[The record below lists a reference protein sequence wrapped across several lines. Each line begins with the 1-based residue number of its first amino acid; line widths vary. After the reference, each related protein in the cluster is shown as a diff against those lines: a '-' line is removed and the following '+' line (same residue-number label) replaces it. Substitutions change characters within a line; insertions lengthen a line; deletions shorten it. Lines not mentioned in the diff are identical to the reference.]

1 MRIQNDGTSTFSRRD
16 RARILLSSSAM
27 ALALFAQPAFA
38 QTTAAAAETAATA
51 PDNGIE
57 VVVVTAQKR
66 EESLQDVPISITAF
80 GTRRLEQLG
89 VDSFADYARLI
100 PSLSYVS
107 TGPGTAKVYFRGVA
121 SGGDGNHSGSQ
132 PSVGT
137 YLDEQPITTNQGALD
152 LHIYDI
158 ARVEALAGPQGTLY
172 GASAQ
177 AGVVRII
184 TNKPQI
190 GRESGA
196 LGASASSTADG
207 SPSYGAEGF
216 VNIPL
221 GEKAAVRLVGWY
233 QHDGGYIDN
242 IPSRRT
248 YPVSK
253 VTIDNGNVAANDYN
267 FGNTY
272 GARAALRFNINENWS
287 VTPTLM
293 GQINASEGI
302 FGYDPKAGDLNVR
315 HYLPETYDD
324 AWAQAALLVE
334 GKVGDF
340 DLTYSG
346 SYLKRQLDVKAD
358 YTDYSFF
365 YDPVSGASFFD
376 STGKFVDPSQST
388 TGDDRFTKNS
398 HELRIASDQAKPFR
412 FVAGLFYQRQEHLIG
427 QIYKIAALQPAK
439 WVVDYPTTI
448 WLTNQL
454 RTDIDTAVFGEATYD
469 FTPKLTGTV
478 GGRAYNYDNSLAGY
492 VGYRSAGNN
501 CIAGGAVVERTP
513 VINGKPCS
521 NLDKSTKGDGFLPKV
536 NLTYKIGEIGLIY
549 GTYSQGFRPGGV
561 NRRGGLPAYR
571 PDTLTNFELGW
582 KTTWMD
588 GQLRFNGAI
597 FHELWEEMQLG
608 FVGLNGLTTISNV
621 GNSTINGIEADV
633 TWAPGNGF
641 TLTASGTYVDATLDG
656 NYCKLDTGNA
666 TCSGVGDSIQAPA
679 GTRLPVSPDLKASA
693 IARYRWDIGEFD
705 MHVQGAL
712 TYRGE
717 FESRLTTA
725 ERSVFGTTKAY
736 TSLDISAGGDMGNYS
751 LEFFG
756 NNITNSRGIVSSN
769 TQCATAVCGG
779 NRYNLPGGGIIY
791 RVPITPRQ
799 LGVRLNRKF

>member
-1 MRIQNDGTSTFSRRD
+1 MRISENNVLTFSRRQK
-16 RARILLSSSAM
+16 ARLLFSTSM
-27 ALALFAQPAFA
+27 IALALIAQPAFA
-38 QTTAAAAETAATA
+38 QTTPAVVASAAPAK
-51 PDNGIE
+51 DNGIE

-66 EESLQDVPISITAF
+66 EESLQSVPISITAF
-80 GTRRLEQLG
+80 GNRRLEQLG

-107 TGPGTAKVYFRGVA
+107 AGPGTAKVYFRGVA

-190 GRESGA
+190 GRDVGA
-196 LGASASSTADG
+196 FGASASTTADG

-216 VNIPL
+216 VNIPVADN
-221 GEKAAVRLVGWY
+221 AAVRLVGWY

-253 VTIDNGNVAANDYN
+253 VTIDNGNLAGRDYN

-287 VTPTLM
+287 VTPTIM
-293 GQINASEGI
+293 GQINSSEGI

-324 AWAQAALLVE
+324 AWAQAALLIE

-388 TGDDRFTKNS
+388 TGDDTFTKNS
-398 HELRIASDQAKPFR
+398 HELRIASDQAKRFR
-412 FVAGLFYQRQEHLIG
+412 FVAGVFYQLQDHHIG
-427 QIYKIAALQPAK
+427 QYYKIAALQPSS
-439 WVVDYPTTI
+439 WVIDYPTAI
-448 WLTNQL
+448 WVTNQQ
-454 RTDIDTAVFGEATYD
+454 RTDEDKAIFGEATFD
-469 FTPKLTGTV
+469 FTSALTGTV
-478 GGRAYNYDNSLAGY
+478 GGRFYEYDNSLAGY
-492 VGYRSAGNN
+492 VGYKSAGTR
-501 CIAGGAVVERTP
+501 CIPGGKEVARSP
-513 VINGKPCS
+513 VINGVRCS
-521 NLDKSTKGDGFLPKV
+521 NLDKETSGDGFLPKV
-536 NLTYKIGEIGLIY
+536 NLTYKIGEIGLVY
-549 GTYSQGFRPGGV
+549 ATYSEGFRPGGV

-571 PDTLTNFELGW
+571 PDTLVNYELGW
-582 KTTWMD
+582 KTTWLD
-588 GQLRFNGAI
+588 GRLRLNGAV
-597 FHELWEEMQLG
+597 FHELWQEMQLG

-621 GNSTINGIEADV
+621 GNATINGIEADV
-633 TWAPGNGF
+633 TWANGEGF
-641 TLTASGTYVDATLDG
+641 TLSASGTFVDATLDG

-666 TCSGVGDSIQAPA
+666 QCSGVGDSIQAPA
-679 GTRLPVSPDLKASA
+679 GTRLPVSPDFKASG
-693 IARYRWDIGEFD
+693 IARYRWDMGEFD
-705 MHVQGAL
+705 MHVQSSL
-712 TYRGE
+712 TYRGAL
-717 FESRLTTA
+717 ESRLTTA
-725 ERSVFGTTKAY
+725 ERAVFGTTKAY
-736 TSLDISAGGDMGNYS
+736 TSIDFSVGGERGNYS
-751 LEFFG
+751 FEFFG

-779 NRYNLPGGGIIY
+779 NRYNLPGGGIVY

>member
-1 MRIQNDGTSTFSRRD
+1 MRISDYKAPTFCRRD
-16 RARILLSSSAM
+16 RARLLLSSSAIV
-27 ALALFAQPAFA
+27 LALIAQPASA
-38 QTTAAAAETAATA
+38 QTTTPAVAVAAPAK
-51 PDNGIE
+51 DNGIE

-66 EESLQDVPISITAF
+66 EESLQSVPISITAF
-80 GTRRLEQLG
+80 GNRRLEQLG

-107 TGPGTAKVYFRGVA
+107 AGPGTAKVYFRGVA

-190 GRESGA
+190 GRDVGA
-196 LGASASSTADG
+196 LGASASTTADG

-216 VNIPL
+216 VNIPVS
-221 GEKAAVRLVGWY
+221 ENAAVRLVGWY

-248 YPVSK
+248 YPVSR
-253 VTIDNGNVAANDYN
+253 VTIDNGNLAGRDYN
-267 FGNTY
+267 FGDTY

-293 GQINASEGI
+293 GQINSSEGV
-302 FGYDPKAGDLNVR
+302 FGYDPKAGDLAVR

-324 AWAQAALLVE
+324 AWAQAALLIE

-346 SYLKRQLDVKAD
+346 SFLRRQLDVKAD

-376 STGKFVDPSQST
+376 STGRFVDPSQST
-388 TGDDRFTKNS
+388 TGDDTFTKNS
-398 HELRIASDQAKPFR
+398 HELRIASDQAKRFR
-412 FVAGLFYQRQEHLIG
+412 FVAGVFYQLQDHHIG
-427 QIYKIAALQPAK
+427 QYYKIAALQPSS
-439 WVVDYPTTI
+439 WVIDYPTAI
-448 WLTNQL
+448 WVTNQQ
-454 RTDIDTAVFGEATYD
+454 RTDEDKAVFGEATYD
-469 FTPKLTGTV
+469 FTPALTGTI
-478 GGRAYNYDNSLAGY
+478 GGRFYEYNNSLAGY
-492 VGYRSAGNN
+492 VGYRSAGTR
-501 CIAGGAVVERTP
+501 CILGAKEVARSP
-513 VINGKPCS
+513 VINGVRCS
-521 NLDKSTKGDGFLPKV
+521 NLDKTTSGDGFLPKV
-536 NLTYKIGEIGLIY
+536 NLTYKIGEIGLVY
-549 GTYSQGFRPGGV
+549 ATYSEGFRPGGV

-571 PDTLTNFELGW
+571 PDTLINYELGW

-588 GQLRFNGAI
+588 GRLRLNGAI
-597 FHELWEEMQLG
+597 FHELWQEMQLG

-621 GNSTINGIEADV
+621 GNATINGVEADI
-633 TWAPGNGF
+633 TWANGEGF

-666 TCSGVGDSIQAPA
+666 QCSGVGDSIQAPA
-679 GTRLPVSPDLKASA
+679 GTRLPVSPDFKASG
-693 IARYRWDIGEFD
+693 IARYRWDLGEYD
-705 MHVQGAL
+705 MHVQGSL
-712 TYRGE
+712 TYRGAL
-717 FESRLTTA
+717 ESRLTTA
-725 ERSVFGTTKAY
+725 ERAVFGTTKAY
-736 TSLDISAGGDMGNYS
+736 TSIDFSAGGDRGNYS
-751 LEFFG
+751 FEIFG

-779 NRYNLPGGGIIY
+779 NRYNLPGGGIVY

>member
-1 MRIQNDGTSTFSRRD
+1 MKIDNSTMMTFFIQRKSR
-16 RARILLSSSAM
+16 LLFSSSVI
-27 ALALFAQPAFA
+27 ALALIAQPVSA
-38 QTTAAAAETAATA
+38 QTTPAAT
-51 PDNGIE
+51 PTPEVVKDNGIE

-66 EESLQDVPISITAF
+66 EESLQSVPISITAF

-89 VDSFADYARLI
+89 VDSFADYAKLI

-107 TGPGTAKVYFRGVA
+107 SGPGTAKVYFRGVA

-190 GRESGA
+190 GRDVGA
-196 LGASASSTADG
+196 IGASVSSTADG
-207 SPSYGAEGF
+207 SPSYGTEGF
-216 VNIPL
+216 VNIPIA
-221 GEKAAVRLVGWY
+221 ESAAVRLVGWY

-253 VTIDNGNVAANDYN
+253 VTIDNGNVAGNNYN
-267 FGNTY
+267 FGDTY

-287 VTPTLM
+287 ITPTIM
-293 GQINASEGI
+293 GQINSSEGV
-302 FGYDPKAGDLNVR
+302 FGYDPKAGDLAVR
-315 HYLPETYDD
+315 HYLPESYDD

-334 GKVGDF
+334 GKLGDF

-388 TGDDRFTKNS
+388 TGDDGFTKNS
-398 HELRIASDQAKPFR
+398 HELRIASDQNKPFR
-412 FVAGLFYQRQEHLIG
+412 FVAGVFYQLQEHAIG
-427 QIYKIAALQPAK
+427 QYYYIAALQRSK
-439 WVVDYPTTI
+439 WVVDYPTAI
-448 WLTNQL
+448 WVTNQL
-454 RTDIDTAVFGEATYD
+454 RVDEDKAIFGEASYD
-469 FTPKLTGTV
+469 FTSALTGTV
-478 GGRAYNYDNSLAGY
+478 GGRFYEYNNSLAGY
-492 VGYRSAGNN
+492 VGYKSAGNN
-501 CIAGGAVVERTP
+501 CIAGGKQVARSP
-513 VINGKPCS
+513 VINGVPCS
-521 NLDKSTKGDGFLPKV
+521 NLDKSTSGDGFLPKV
-536 NLTYKIGEIGLIY
+536 NLTYKIGEIGLVY
-549 GTYSQGFRPGGV
+549 ATYSQGFRPGGV

-588 GQLRFNGAI
+588 GKLRLNGAI
-597 FHELWEEMQLG
+597 FHELWEDMQLG

-621 GNSTINGIEADV
+621 GNSTINGIEADI
-633 TWAPGNGF
+633 TWANGEGF
-641 TLTASGTYVDATLDG
+641 SLTASGTLVDATLDG
-656 NYCKLDTGNA
+656 NYCNLDTGNA
-666 TCSGVGDSIQAPA
+666 SCSGAGDSIKAPA
-679 GTRLPVSPDLKASA
+679 GTSLPVSPNFKASS
-693 IARYRWDIGEFD
+693 IARYRWDMGEID
-705 MHVQGAL
+705 MHVQGSL

-725 ERSVFGTTKAY
+725 ERAVFGTTKAY
-736 TSLDISAGGDMGNYS
+736 TQIDVSAGGERGNYS
-751 LEFFG
+751 FEFFG
-756 NNITNSRGIVSSN
+756 NNLFNTRGIVSSN
-769 TQCATAVCGG
+769 TECATAVCGG
-779 NRYNLPGGGIIY
+779 NRYNLPGGGIVY
-791 RVPITPRQ
+791 RVPVTPRQ